1 MKVNIKKVHAD
12 AIIPE
17 YKTEGAAGC
26 DVIAVEEVII
36 KPNESFLVRTGLSIE
51 CPQGYFVLLAPRSS
65 FVLKKHLDV
74 PNSVGII
81 DSDYRGEIL
90 MSLRNLGTED
100 AVIEK
105 GERIGQ
111 VLLMPVVQADF
122 EVVDELTETQRGTG
136 GFGSTGKF

>member
-1 MKVNIKKVHAD
+1 MKVKIKKVHAD

-26 DVIAVEEVII
+26 DITAVEEVTI

-51 CPQGYFVLLAPRSS
+51 SPQGYFVMLAPRSS

-111 VLLMPVVQADF
+111 ILFIPVVQADF
-122 EVVDELTETQRGTG
+122 EVVEELTETQRGAG

>member
-1 MKVNIKKVHAD
+1 MKVKIKKVHAD

-26 DVIAVEEVII
+26 DITAVEEVTI

-51 CPQGYFVLLAPRSS
+51 CPQGYFVMLAPRSS
-65 FVLKKHLDV
+65 FVLKKNLDV

-111 VLLMPVVQADF
+111 ILFIPVVQADF
-122 EVVDELTETQRGTG
+122 EVVEELTETQRGAG